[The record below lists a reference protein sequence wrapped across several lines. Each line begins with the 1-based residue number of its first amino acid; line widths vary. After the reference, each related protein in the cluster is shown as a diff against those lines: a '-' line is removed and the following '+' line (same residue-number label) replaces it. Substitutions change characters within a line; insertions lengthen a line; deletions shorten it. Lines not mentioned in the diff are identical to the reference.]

1 MTQSM
6 EAEQLPHRGRRR
18 VSRRTVRIAGSAIGA
33 LLISSA
39 LVGSVTAGGASLNRA
54 RDATEDFRN
63 LNEATEAGY
72 ALPPAGVPLHECIWS
87 LDGTGAM
94 GFHYINGSL
103 LDDKIS
109 ATHPEALVYAPNRNG
124 NLRLVALEYVVFQ
137 DAWKAKHG
145 NRLPRLFG
153 QKFMATGAPNRY
165 DIPAFYSLHVWLY
178 KNNPSG
184 LFAPFNPTVSCDG
197 RSDIAG
203 VRRATSEFRSLEEA
217 TEDGYGLPPAGAP
230 LHECISS
237 LDGTGA
243 MGFHYINGG
252 LLDDQIDSRHPEAL
266 VYAPTSTGRLRLVA
280 LEFVVFQDVW
290 KATHGNTK
298 PMLFGQMFMATGSPN
313 RYEIPAFYSL
323 HVWLYKTNPAG
334 MFAPFNPNVSCG
346 GATSASASNTTANAQ
361 QAVAIAAA
369 SRLYDCEVPVDPA

>member
-1 MTQSM
+1 M
-6 EAEQLPHRGRRR
+6 EAEQLPHRRRHRVGRR
-18 VSRRTVRIAGSAIGA
+18 TLRIVGSAIGA

-39 LVGSVTAGGASLNRA
+39 LVGTVTAGGASLNRA
-54 RDATEDFRN
+54 REATEDFRS

-72 ALPPAGVPLHECIWS
+72 GLPPAGPLHECIWS
-87 LDGTGAM
+87 LNGTGAM
-94 GFHYINGSL
+94 GFHYINGGL

-124 NLRLVALEYVVFQ
+124 HLRLVALEYVVFQ

-145 NRLPRLFG
+145 NRVPRLFG
-153 QKFMATGAPNRY
+153 QKFMATGFPNRY
-165 DIPAFYSLHVWLY
+165 EIPAFYSLHVWLY

-203 VRRATSEFRSLEEA
+203 VRRATSEFRSLDEA

-252 LLDDQIDSRHPEAL
+252 LLDDRIDSRHPEAL
-266 VYAPTSTGRLRLVA
+266 VYAPSSTGHLRLVA
-280 LEFVVFQDVW
+280 LEYVVFQDAW
-290 KATHGNTK
+290 KAKHGNTR
-298 PMLFGQMFMATGSPN
+298 PELFGQMFMATGSPN
-313 RYEIPAFYSL
+313 RYAIPAFYSL

-334 MFAPFNPNVSCG
+334 IFAPFNPNVSCG
-346 GATSASASNTTANAQ
+346 GATSASASSTSANAQ